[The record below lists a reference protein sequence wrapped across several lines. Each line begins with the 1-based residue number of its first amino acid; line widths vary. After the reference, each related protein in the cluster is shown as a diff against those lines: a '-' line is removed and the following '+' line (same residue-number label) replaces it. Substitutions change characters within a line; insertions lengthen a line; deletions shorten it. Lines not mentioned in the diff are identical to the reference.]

1 MTNNMSLFVEKRE
14 DVVKRWF
21 KTGQD
26 LIDQSKI
33 DQMTNKISNSQF
45 IIGQKSQKMNTPLF

>member
-1 MTNNMSLFVEKRE
+1 MTNHMSLIVEKRE

-33 DQMTNKISNSQF
+33 DQMTNKISNSQL
-45 IIGQKSQKMNTPLF
+45 IIGQESQKMNTPLF